1 MQPSEARILELLDA
15 LIGMRKFG
23 IRDMERRLGMSVGT
37 LRRILNGRIELKF
50 RHITDILEVLDIPAR
65 TFFKVA
71 FETDPV
77 EVESL
82 LSSAQRLTA
91 EPKTL
96 SLTRED
102 LEAVVVAA
110 VERLGFSLPPLP
122 PPIPPSA
129 GGKVPARKGP
139 KASSLK
145 GSRKAGGKAP
155 RKGGR
160 KTPTKDRK
168 DEKDENR
175 EN

>member
-15 LIGMRKFG
+15 LIGMRKIG

-50 RHITDILEVLDIPAR
+50 RHITDILEALDIPAR

-71 FETDPV
+71 FETDPA

-102 LEAVVVAA
+102 LEAVVVAT
-110 VERLGFSLPPLP
+110 VQRLGFSLPPP
-122 PPIPPSA
+122 PTPASA

-139 KASSLK
+139 KPSSPK
-145 GSRKAGGKAP
+145 GSKGGGKAP
-155 RKGGR
+155 RGEGR
-160 KTPTKDRK
+160 TAPRKNRK
-168 DEKDENR
+168 DENDEN
-175 EN
+175 EED